1 MSSEPLIEE
10 VGDLIDGS
18 INRVAQAVQDHPDH
32 LPVQI
37 GWTIRREEGKE
48 GTLTESKISSR
59 TIAPELS
66 TSKSLKAQPT
76 SSWNLENYVHW
87 GGSIKR
93 YPMNFILES
102 VYIRGEQCYWAYM
115 IFVIIF
121 TLTHFEAW
129 KFYTQKCVIC
139 DKNFLTTK
147 LRKWPNTLCV
157 KLHIMHKITHCV
169 QN

>member
-1 MSSEPLIEE
+1 MSSEPLVEE

-37 GWTIRREEGKE
+37 GWTKREEEGRE

-76 SSWNLENYVHW
+76 SSWNLDDYNEEEDYDYDVDDDDYDEEDHDDYVYDDDEEEEDDRH
-87 GGSIKR
+87 
-93 YPMNFILES
+93 N
-102 VYIRGEQCYWAYM
+102 
-115 IFVIIF
+115 
-121 TLTHFEAW
+121 
-129 KFYTQKCVIC
+129 
-139 DKNFLTTK
+139 
-147 LRKWPNTLCV
+147 
-157 KLHIMHKITHCV
+157 
-169 QN
+169 